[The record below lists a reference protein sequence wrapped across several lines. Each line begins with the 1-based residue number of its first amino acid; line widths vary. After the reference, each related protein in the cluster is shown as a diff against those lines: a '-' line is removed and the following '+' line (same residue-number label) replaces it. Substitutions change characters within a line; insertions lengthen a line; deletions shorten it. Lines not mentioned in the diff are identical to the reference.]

1 MPFTDRSVGT
11 RMIYRLVTTVYDA
24 DFAAAKTSIA
34 KSVCPSYL
42 NKLLQGGATI
52 EYRYEKAD
60 QTYVGRVTMT
70 KQDCSPYNGN

>member
-1 MPFTDRSVGT
+1 
-11 RMIYRLVTTVYDA
+11 VTTVYDA

-34 KSVCPSYL
+34 KSVCPR
-42 NKLLQGGATI
+42 LLQGGATI